1 MVLIVLMCYVYRL
14 WLLVCA
20 TTCVYLLLF
29 HLCSIV
35 HSYATTTKQNIWA
48 SQKSQNL
55 IVMHTSFIMVPLVML
70 HKFLL
75 FHNSLLMLQT
85 GAEQEWKL
93 GQLSLEAAGKGL
105 FSANNQVSVVS
116 VKANSA
122 LGMPLLLMKLL
133 LCFLFVIQCRDL

>member
-1 MVLIVLMCYVYRL
+1 
-14 WLLVCA
+14 
-20 TTCVYLLLF
+20 
-29 HLCSIV
+29 
-35 HSYATTTKQNIWA
+35 
-48 SQKSQNL
+48 
-55 IVMHTSFIMVPLVML
+55 
-70 HKFLL
+70 
-75 FHNSLLMLQT
+75 MLQT

-133 LCFLFVIQCRDL
+133 LCFFLSSNVGTCKIYSLYLSLYNRLVSFAS